1 MSDTYHSTRLGSAY
15 VQLTVEKLQDRIH
28 ARFPDRHL
36 GDVAGELAST
46 VPQIRQDFDDAR
58 VRDRRARLISRVASA
73 VVLLSVLVA
82 LAIALRDAVISGPGH
97 SFDWVPLV
105 ESLVND
111 LVFAAIAVFFLWA
124 VPERLQRRRV
134 LALLHQLRSLAHV
147 IDMHQLDK
155 DPEQVKPDYHPT
167 PKSPPHNLDAEQLHH
182 YLDYCS
188 ELLSLVAKTAALC
201 AEHTSDPVVLGTVS
215 DLETLTA
222 ELSQKIWA
230 KISLLPT

>member
-1 MSDTYHSTRLGSAY
+1 VSDTYHSLRLGSDY
-15 VQLTVEKLQDRIH
+15 VQRTVEKLQARIL

-36 GDVAGELAST
+36 GEVAGELART
-46 VPQIRQDFDDAR
+46 VPQIHRDFDAAQG
-58 VRDRRARLISRVASA
+58 RDRRTRLLARAASA
-73 VVLLSVLVA
+73 VVLVSVLVA
-82 LAIALRDAVISGPGH
+82 LALTLRDAVATGVGH
-97 SFDWVPLV
+97 TVDWVPLV

-111 LVFAAIAVFFLWA
+111 LVFAFIAVFFLWA

-134 LALLHQLRSLAHV
+134 LVLLHQLRSLAHV
-147 IDMHQLDK
+147 VDMHQLDK

-201 AEHTSDPVVLGTVS
+201 AEQTADAVVLGTVS